1 MTVEVVSE
9 PPPNSSII
17 TLRRLV
23 SVQKE
28 TVGIKQWFVQ
38 DNQKT
43 SIQPIN
49 QPFCRQSFMA
59 ETRAHCYSYATSLK
73 RLRTIVVPLWH
84 LVNNAVR
91 TD

>member
-23 SVQKE
+23 SVQKK
-28 TVGIKQWFVQ
+28 TVGIKQWFIQ

-59 ETRAHCYSYATSLK
+59 ET
-73 RLRTIVVPLWH
+73 
-84 LVNNAVR
+84 
-91 TD
+91 